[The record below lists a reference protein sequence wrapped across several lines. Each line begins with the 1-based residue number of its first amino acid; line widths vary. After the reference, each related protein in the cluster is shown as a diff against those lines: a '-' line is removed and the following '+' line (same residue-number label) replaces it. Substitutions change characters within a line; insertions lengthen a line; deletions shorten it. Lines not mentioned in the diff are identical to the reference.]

1 MLKSSQVEAI
11 VLAAPVVRR
20 FSANSLIAVTGMA
33 LIGLLHHAG
42 PRWPRHPCE
51 RHCRRQRTNRR
62 QANPRRLA
70 GRTRLRAIDGSK
82 ASVLWM
88 QTLAP
93 RASCAKRRDVS
104 AWLWVQHYRG
114 RSDAFFRKCSLGNPR
129 RRSARLQA
137 GASRLWADP
146 ANKLLLPPE

>member
-1 MLKSSQVEAI
+1 

-51 RHCRRQRTNRR
+51 RDTVA
-62 QANPRRLA
+62 ANGPVAGKPIRVGWLVEPGFGPLTEAKLPFCGCKPWRHARVVRSAGMLA
-70 GRTRLRAIDGSK
+70 LGFGCNTIAVE
-82 ASVLWM
+82 AM
-88 QTLAP
+88 
-93 RASCAKRRDVS
+93 
-104 AWLWVQHYRG
+104 H
-114 RSDAFFRKCSLGNPR
+114 FFGKCSLGNPR